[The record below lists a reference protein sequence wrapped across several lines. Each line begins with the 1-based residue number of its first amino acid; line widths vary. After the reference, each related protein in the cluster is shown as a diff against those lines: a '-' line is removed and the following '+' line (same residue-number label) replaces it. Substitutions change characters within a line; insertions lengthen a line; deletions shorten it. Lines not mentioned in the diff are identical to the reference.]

1 MDINVLWLAG
11 PNNTEKFT
19 KNRNHLCGLMHLVP
33 SVHTY
38 TTYTACHAGAKPS

>member
-19 KNRNHLCGLMHLVP
+19 KHRNYLGGLILWAP
-33 SVHTY
+33 SVYLLPGTSLEGV
-38 TTYTACHAGAKPS
+38 CPEVV